1 MGQFVALL
9 LLPEQ
14 PMHMLLTETQQ
25 QHLLL
30 ATEHLPLATELL
42 NPLTRSLLRSTLLL
56 LHTEQQKLLCRT
68 SPQLSLESSSSPD
81 WPCYSPPMSPSPP
94 YAESEVPKVPKMR
107 AQCPTWPRGSK
118 TCTWLFFR
126 ARSVWRGLPVK
137 LEVSPRMPESA
148 SLLPRLQ
155 HLSFPRSTAR

>member
-42 NPLTRSLLRSTLLL
+42 NPLTRSLLRSTPLL
-56 LHTEQQKLLCRT
+56 LHTGQQKLLCRT

-81 WPCYSPPMSPSPP
+81 CPYYSPPMSPSPP
-94 YAESEVPKVPKMR
+94 YAESEVPKVPEMR
-107 AQCPTWPRGSK
+107 AQCPTCS
-118 TCTWLFFR
+118 
-126 ARSVWRGLPVK
+126 RGLPVK
-137 LEVSPRMPESA
+137 LEVSPRMQESA

-155 HLSFPRSTAR
+155 HLSFPRST